1 MLFIED
7 DNFLKQEHKDFIKNV
22 ILNCEF
28 PFFIQQYTTEKD
40 DETSGVL
47 VHTLAKRLENRSQD
61 EWLCSEYGH
70 IFLDMAETFFKKN
83 NISYK
88 TLHRA
93 AVNFT
98 YNTGTERCST
108 HLDHDFPHKQLL
120 VYLNEVK
127 DKNSKTVILDNDEKT
142 VLKEVYP
149 KEYKGVCFDAKPHF
163 HIFPKVGSRIVFVIT
178 FD

>member
-70 IFLDMAETFFKKN
+70 IFLDMAETFFKK
-83 NISYK
+83 IIYLIK
-88 TLHRA
+88 L
-93 AVNFT
+93 FI
-98 YNTGTERCST
+98 E
-108 HLDHDFPHKQLL
+108 LPLILL
-120 VYLNEVK
+120 IILALK
-127 DKNSKTVILDNDEKT
+127 DVQ
-142 VLKEVYP
+142 
-149 KEYKGVCFDAKPHF
+149 
-163 HIFPKVGSRIVFVIT
+163 RI
-178 FD
+178 